1 MIDFRLV
8 GALGIILISA
18 GVIIKRRKDQNFLYI
33 LGGFCLGIYS
43 IYINDLIFLIL
54 QIIFISS
61 ATYDFIKVK
70 KQLWKKQQKER

>member
-1 MIDFRLV
+1 MIMIDFRLV
-8 GALGIILISA
+8 GALGIVLISI
-18 GVIIKRRKDQNFLYI
+18 GVITKKRKDQNFLYI

-61 ATYDFIKVK
+61 AIYDFIKVK
-70 KQLWKKQQKER
+70 K